1 MSLSNPS
8 ILFMDYLISFTHK
21 KKKSVS
27 IAFTL
32 WSMTIA
38 HAITMMRLDG
48 RLSSKC
54 VIISDD
60 WLVGIWSWFVTNRM
74 AVLIWLKFICCAITQ
89 TQRRGLY
96 ESFGCIWLHCNI
108 CKNGK
113 YRQRTSVCTL
123 IHRRFFFSFVR
134 SSLSVTATAT
144 TVVIIVKK
152 NVHSRV
158 TFFLKKNFNA
168 TYFHSIPLCNF
179 IWFVCCCCC
188 FFFSTF
194 FLCTEKWMSH
204 CAIWLLVCV
213 FIIIFFSFP
222 FICFFSN
229 FS

>member
-1 MSLSNPS
+1 
-8 ILFMDYLISFTHK
+8 
-21 KKKSVS
+21 
-27 IAFTL
+27 
-32 WSMTIA
+32 MTIA

-168 TYFHSIPLCNF
+168 TYFYSIPLCNF
-179 IWFVCCCCC
+179 IWFVCCCC
-188 FFFSTF
+188 FFFLYLFPLHWKMNESLRYMIVSVCIYYYF
-194 FLCTEKWMSH
+194 FFISIHLF
-204 CAIWLLVCV
+204 LL
-213 FIIIFFSFP
+213 
-222 FICFFSN
+222 
-229 FS
+229 